1 MDLDRYE
8 ESYEDR
14 HQHDHAFTRIYQT
27 QDESIGQIM
36 RRFIKDRESENQ
48 QKKATRAHHCVEFYS

>member
-48 QKKATRAHHCVEFYS
+48 QKKATRAP

>member
-14 HQHDHAFTRIYQT
+14 NQQKHAFIEEYKEKL

-36 RRFIKDRESENQ
+36 RRHIN
-48 QKKATRAHHCVEFYS
+48 KKEGDSLRA